1 MKPIDD
7 PRCYVASLRSE
18 MMVGLVETVQVSE
31 MLRNG
36 LCLINMTFRE
46 AQT

>member
-7 PRCYVASLRSE
+7 PRCYAASLRSE
-18 MMVGLVETVQVSE
+18 KMVGLVETVQISE

>member
-18 MMVGLVETVQVSE
+18 KMVGLVETVQISE